1 MADKPFI
8 RTICRPFAHAWEHAL
23 RSGREFKTE
32 HWLKRASDGV
42 DQWHLSRIAPMK
54 DAASNV
60 VKWFGTDTD
69 SEEQKQAKA
78 NAESASRAS
87 ALDLALASGMKK
99 SAGKP

>member
-1 MADKPFI
+1 MFPIVA
-8 RTICRPFAHAWEHAL
+8 FAHLGEVCANALCLTRQREHAL
-23 RSGREFKTE
+23 RSGGEFETE
-32 HWLKRASDGV
+32 HWLTRAS
-42 DQWHLSRIAPMK
+42 SRIAPMK

-60 VKWFGTDTD
+60 VKWFGTATDSD

-99 SAGKP
+99 SAGNP